1 MHLDGVLW
9 NEKAPRSGGRG
20 WGVSSVQLAEEGGH
34 LLVVGVVLLGLQ
46 ASLNKILHA
55 SALFDI

>member
-1 MHLDGVLW
+1 MG
-9 NEKAPRSGGRG
+9 
-20 WGVSSVQLAEEGGH
+20 GVSSVQLAEEGGH

-55 SALFDI
+55 SAILDI